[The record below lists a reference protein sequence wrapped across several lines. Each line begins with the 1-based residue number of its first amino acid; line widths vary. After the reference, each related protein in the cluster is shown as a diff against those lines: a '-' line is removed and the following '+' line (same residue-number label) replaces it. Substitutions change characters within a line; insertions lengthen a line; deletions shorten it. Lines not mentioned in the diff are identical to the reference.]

1 LATGSAESQL
11 KRSRPT
17 SSPLSPMFPGC
28 RSPGCVTGWLT
39 GTSIPHTPSWQLP
52 WRATFPS
59 LNVQSAPS
67 LTKRK
72 VDSRVGSLNIVLKPD
87 LHRRRV
93 VGPGS
98 GPLQRTAVLGV
109 CLCLVRDPLEDTA
122 HGATYSRPDPPT
134 AEAERA
140 VGAVKAHQ
148 FPAPARRRAHPDGPA
163 QREASQSFRAAARQ
177 LTPVAQCSLGEPMPV
192 SGLLVLDS

>member
-1 LATGSAESQL
+1 MSL
-11 KRSRPT
+11 
-17 SSPLSPMFPGC
+17 MFHGC

-67 LTKRK
+67 LANRK

-87 LHRRRV
+87 LHSRRV
-93 VGPGS
+93 VAPGS

-109 CLCLVRDPLEDTA
+109 CLCLVRDTPE
-122 HGATYSRPDPPT
+122 RP
-134 AEAERA
+134 
-140 VGAVKAHQ
+140 V
-148 FPAPARRRAHPDGPA
+148 PAPLSHPTRRSPRLTRNGFCLRSGFSAPDEAGTGMSQLAR
-163 QREASQSFRAAARQ
+163 E
-177 LTPVAQCSLGEPMPV
+177 
-192 SGLLVLDS
+192 VLEGSPR

>member
-1 LATGSAESQL
+1 M
-11 KRSRPT
+11 
-17 SSPLSPMFPGC
+17 SPMFHGC
-28 RSPGCVTGWLT
+28 RSAGCVTGWLI
-39 GTSIPHTPSWQLP
+39 GTSIPDTGSWKVR

-67 LTKRK
+67 LANRK

-87 LHRRRV
+87 LHRRQV

-109 CLCLVRDPLEDTA
+109 CLCLVRDPLEDTT
-122 HGATYSRPDPPT
+122 HGATCSRPDPPT
-134 AEAERA
+134 AEAERG

-148 FPAPARRRAHPDGPA
+148 FPAPARRRTHPDGPA

-177 LTPVAQCSLGEPMPV
+177 LTPLAQCSLGEPMPV
-192 SGLLVLDS
+192 SGLPGLDS